1 MRNGSQLIPSLLAE
15 LKEDVSFFQGS
26 RLQQFI
32 ENRKLITSDSAILQ
46 TVTGICLEFDCRDN
60 QQPLTFACQPRLNEH
75 ETEMI
80 NAEIAKRS
88 SCSVF

>member
-15 LKEDVSFFQGS
+15 LKEDVSLFQGG

-32 ENRKLITSDSAILQ
+32 ENWKLITSDSEILQ
-46 TVTGICLEFDCRDN
+46 TVTGLCLEFDCRHN
-60 QQPLTFACQPRLNEH
+60 QLPLTFASQPRLNEH
-75 ETEMI
+75 EIKVI